1 MGLQLFG
8 QYMLVAGAIVI
19 LLLLKYYTI
28 NKSYKNKLS
37 AYIEPSLLT
46 DEIRSKLKKHPQSD
60 TTVLLSHSLTGL
72 KQDPTRIR
80 NIAILICLMQEDK
93 VNLDPF
99 ANRINQT
106 LAQIE
111 WAALPAYCSKYRDY
125 IQKQF
130 KKE

>member
-1 MGLQLFG
+1 
-8 QYMLVAGAIVI
+8 MLVAGAIVI

-60 TTVLLSHSLTGL
+60 TRVLLSHSLTGL
-72 KQDPTRIR
+72 KSDPTRIR

-106 LAQIE
+106 LA
-111 WAALPAYCSKYRDY
+111 
-125 IQKQF
+125 
-130 KKE
+130 